1 MTDLQQQLQAS
12 LGGRYTLERELGRG
26 GMATVYLATDEKH
39 HRPVALKVLHS
50 ERAVALGPERFRRE
64 IAMVARLQHPHILSV
79 FDSGE
84 TDSGHLWFTM
94 PFVDGETLRDRLRRD
109 GQLPIPDAIRIAR
122 EAALALQY
130 AHSQGV
136 IHRDVKPENL
146 LLTADG
152 STLVADFGVAR
163 ALEGGGDAT
172 ANTLTAPGVAIGTP
186 AYMSPEQ
193 ASGEREVDARTDV
206 YALGSVV
213 YEMLAGEPPFTGAS
227 AQAVIT
233 KRFATGAPSVSVLR
247 DGVPPALAS
256 AIATAL
262 ERSPADRYATAA
274 AFGSAL
280 ELAEHP
286 QGGRSMAAGSPRFA
300 RRPAVIAAVVVVIA
314 VVAAGGVLAWHY
326 YRGLGPA
333 VAGPVGVAVLP
344 FEVVGDTANAYFA
357 AGITDEI
364 RSKLSQLP
372 SLRLI
377 ASASS
382 NQYLHTAK
390 PQEQIGRELGVHY
403 LLTGRVKWEQSANGA
418 KRVRVSPE
426 LVEVGQGTAPETRW
440 QQSYDTT
447 LADVF
452 DVQSAVATRVA
463 DKLGVVL
470 SPPAKVQ
477 LEARPTQNLAAYD
490 LYLRSAALIGHD
502 PPTMRR
508 AVSLAEQAVALDSAF
523 VKAWSQLSIL
533 HSQLYV
539 LTIPTPADADAARR
553 AADRAVAAAPLAPE
567 GYLARGYYYARVAGD
582 PAAARADYETALR
595 FNPSLGVAIGAL
607 SGAEAASGRWSA
619 ALDHAHQAA
628 ALDPR
633 SARQSGNL
641 DHVLL
646 WLRRYPEA
654 SAEAERGLVL
664 APGDLELT
672 ELRAMSRIGEG
683 DLAGAQAVL
692 RDTPPTLDRAALTTF
707 VATYWD
713 LYWVLDS
720 ADRALL
726 LTLQPAAF
734 DDDRG
739 AWSLVRTQ
747 LYRLAGDSARSRA
760 YADSARIAYEANLKT
775 APNDWQQH
783 ELLGLALADNGQRA
797 AAEREGER
805 GLAGA
810 IATGDQFAQIPY
822 AHHLLA
828 RIYVACGDA
837 DKALSQI
844 QTILA
849 NPYFIS
855 GAWLG
860 VDPTWTPLKGN
871 PRFERMVAARPQPVA

>member
-26 GMATVYLATDEKH
+26 GMATVYLAMDEKH
-39 HRPVALKVLHS
+39 HRPVAFKVLHS

-64 IAMVARLQHPHILSV
+64 VAMAARLQHPHILSV

-84 TDSGHLWFTM
+84 TDNGHLWFTM
-94 PFVDGETLRDRLRRD
+94 PFVEGETLRDRLRRE
-109 GQLPIPDAIRIAR
+109 GQLPIPDAVRIAR
-122 EAALALQY
+122 EAALALHY
-130 AHSQGV
+130 AHSHGV

-163 ALEGGGDAT
+163 ALEAGGDAT
-172 ANTLTAPGVAIGTP
+172 AKTLTAPGVAIGTP

-206 YALGSVV
+206 YALGSVL

-227 AQAVIT
+227 AQAVIS

-247 DGVPPALAS
+247 DGVPPALAT

-262 ERSPADRYATAA
+262 ARSPADRYATAS
-274 AFGSAL
+274 AFASAL
-280 ELAEHP
+280 ESGERRPGAR
-286 QGGRSMAAGSPRFA
+286 GGSAGSRRLA
-300 RRPAVIAAVVVVIA
+300 RRLVVVAAVIVVIA
-314 VVAAGGVLAWHY
+314 VAAPGGVLAWRHFA
-326 YRGLGPA
+326 GVGAAA
-333 VAGPVGVAVLP
+333 VGPVAVAVLP

-364 RSKLSQLP
+364 RSKLSELP

-470 SPPAKVQ
+470 SPPARVQ

-490 LYLRSAALIGHD
+490 LYLQSAALIGHD

-508 AVSLAEQAVALDSAF
+508 AMSLAEQAVALDPAF
-523 VKAWSQLSIL
+523 AKAWSQLAIL

-539 LTIPTPADADAARR
+539 LAVPTPADADAARR
-553 AADRAVAAAPLAPE
+553 AADRAVAVAPLAPD
-567 GYLARGYYYARVAGD
+567 GYLARGFYNARVAGD
-582 PAAARADYETALR
+582 QAAARADFETALR

-607 SGAEAASGRWSA
+607 SGAEAGGCWSA
-619 ALDHAHQAA
+619 ALDHARLAA

-654 SAEAERGLVL
+654 SVEAERGLVL

-672 ELRAMSRIGEG
+672 ELRAMSRVGEG
-683 DLAGAQAVL
+683 DLAGARAVL
-692 RDTPPTLDRAALTTF
+692 RDTPPTLDRAALTAF

-726 LTLQPAAF
+726 LTLPRAAF
-734 DDDRG
+734 DNDQG

-760 YADSARIAYEANLKT
+760 YADSARIAYEANLKA

-783 ELLGLALADNGQRA
+783 SLHGLALADLGQRA
-797 AAEREGER
+797 AAEREGELGVAR
-805 GLAGA
+805 A
-810 IATGDQFAQIPY
+810 IATSDLFAGIPY

-828 RIYVACGDA
+828 RIYVACGDT
-837 DKALSQI
+837 DKALGQI
-844 QTILA
+844 QTVLA
-849 NPYFIS
+849 SPYFIS

-871 PRFERMVAARPQPVA
+871 PRFERMVATRLEPVA